1 MTASE
6 PTTPLRRLVLSLFVM
21 SATLMQVLDTTIANV
36 ALPHMQAALNATQ
49 EQVAWVLTSYI
60 LASAIATP
68 LTGALENRLGRR
80 AVFTIAVG
88 GFTIASAMCGAAP
101 TLTAMVAARALQ
113 GLFGALLLPLSQAA
127 MLDIYPVEK
136 RATAIT
142 IWSMGSMIGPISGPV
157 LGGIITESFN
167 WRWIFYV
174 NVPFGILCTAGLWLM
189 LEPGKA
195 PARKFD
201 AFGYIL
207 LAISFA
213 GLQLMLDRGTQKDWF
228 DSTEIIL
235 EAAIATGAFWMFLI
249 HTLTTSRPLIPRA
262 LFRDRNFMMGTGL
275 TIFIVAVMYSS
286 QALIAP
292 MLQQLLNYSTKQ
304 AGMLMMPRGIGTMMS
319 MLIAGRLLNRID
331 VRIMMLTGLT
341 ILGTAQYVMSGYDV
355 VMDSYPIMLAG
366 FLQGAGMGLVVV
378 PLTMIAYA
386 TLPSAV
392 RTDATAV
399 FAIMRNLSASV
410 AIAAMGALFAHN
422 VQMIHAEVGT
432 HVTAMSMP
440 MLDGRLVEQL
450 GHAGGMVAAMVDAE
464 VNRQALMIAY
474 IDNYWLMMWGA
485 AAAMPFVLMLRP
497 RKAAKEEPAPAAAE

>member
-1 MTASE
+1 MS
-6 PTTPLRRLVLSLFVM
+6 PSQPVSPLRRLVLSIFVM

-36 ALPHMQAALNATQ
+36 ALPHMQATLSATQ

-60 LASAIATP
+60 LASAVATP
-68 LTGALENRLGRR
+68 LTGWLENRLGRR
-80 AVFTIAVG
+80 LVFTVAVG
-88 GFTIASAMCGAAP
+88 GFTAASAMCGGAP

-136 RATAIT
+136 RAQAIT

-174 NVPFGILCTAGLWLM
+174 NVPFGIICTIGLWLM
-189 LEPGKA
+189 LESGKA

-201 AFGYIL
+201 IFGYIT

-213 GLQLMLDRGTQKDWF
+213 AFQLMLDRGTQNDWF

-235 EAAIATGAFWMFLI
+235 EAAIAAGAFWMFMV
-249 HTLTTSRPLIPRA
+249 HTLTTSQPLIPRA

-286 QALIAP
+286 QAQIAP
-292 MLQQLLNYSTKQ
+292 MLQQLLNYSTRQ
-304 AGMLMMPRGIGTMMS
+304 AGMLMMPRGIGTMIA
-319 MLIAGRLLNRID
+319 MLLAGRLLDRID
-331 VRIMMLTGLT
+331 VRITMLAGLI
-341 ILGTAQYVMSGYDV
+341 ILGSAHYIMTGYDV
-355 VMDSYPIMLAG
+355 VMDAYPIRVAG
-366 FLQGAGMGLVVV
+366 FLQGFGMGFIVV
-378 PLTMIAYA
+378 PLTMVAYA
-386 TLPSAV
+386 TLAPAV

-399 FAIMRNLSASV
+399 FAMVRNLSASV

-432 HVTAMSMP
+432 HVTMMNMP
-440 MLDGRLVEQL
+440 VLDNQVIAPL
-450 GHAGGMVAAMVDAE
+450 GHAGGMAAAMVDAE

-474 IDNYWLMMWGA
+474 IDDFWLMMWGA

-497 RKAAKEEPAPAAAE
+497 RKTKAPEPAAAAAE

>member
-1 MTASE
+1 MTTSQ
-6 PTTPLRRLVLSLFVM
+6 PPSPLRRLVLSIFVM

-36 ALPHMQAALNATQ
+36 ALPHMQATLSATQ

-60 LASAIATP
+60 LASAVATP
-68 LTGALENRLGRR
+68 LTGWLENRLGRR
-80 AVFTIAVG
+80 LVFTLAVG
-88 GFTIASAMCGAAP
+88 GFTVASAMCGAAP

-136 RATAIT
+136 RAQAIT

-157 LGGIITESFN
+157 LGGLITESFN

-174 NVPFGILCTAGLWLM
+174 NVPFGIACTVALWLM
-189 LEPGKA
+189 LEPGKG

-201 AFGYIL
+201 AFGYFM
-207 LAISFA
+207 LALSFA
-213 GLQLMLDRGTQKDWF
+213 AFQLMLDRGTQKDWF
-228 DSTEIIL
+228 DSTEIII
-235 EAAIATGAFWMFLI
+235 EAAVAASAIWMFLI
-249 HTLTTSRPLIPRA
+249 HSLTTSQPLIPRA
-262 LFRDRNFMMGTGL
+262 LYRDRNFMMGTGL

-304 AGMLMMPRGIGTMMS
+304 AGMLMMPRGIGTMLS
-319 MLIAGRLLNRID
+319 MLIAGRLLNKVD
-331 VRIMMLTGLT
+331 VRILMLTGLS
-341 ILGTAQYVMSGYDV
+341 ILLSAQYVMTGYDV

-378 PLTMIAYA
+378 PLTMVAYA

-399 FAIMRNLSASV
+399 FAMVRNLSASV

-422 VQMIHAEVGT
+422 AQMIHAEVST
-432 HVTAMSMP
+432 HVTQMNMP
-440 MLDGRLVEQL
+440 ILDGRLIQQL
-450 GHAGGMVAAMVDAE
+450 GHAGGMVAAMIDAE

-474 IDNYWLMMWGA
+474 IDDFWLMMWGA

-497 RKAAKEEPAPAAAE
+497 RKAKTPEPAAAE

>member
-1 MTASE
+1 MTTSQ
-6 PTTPLRRLVLSLFVM
+6 PPSPLRRLVLSIFVM

-36 ALPHMQAALNATQ
+36 ALPHMQATLSATQ

-60 LASAIATP
+60 LASAVATP
-68 LTGALENRLGRR
+68 LTGWLENRLGRR

-88 GFTIASAMCGAAP
+88 GFTIASALCGGAP

-174 NVPFGILCTAGLWLM
+174 NVPFGIACTVALWLM

-195 PARKFD
+195 AARKFD
-201 AFGYIL
+201 AFGYIM

-213 GLQLMLDRGTQKDWF
+213 AFQLMLDRGTQKDWF
-228 DSTEIIL
+228 DSTEIVI
-235 EAAIATGAFWMFLI
+235 EAAVAASAIWMFVI
-249 HTLTTSRPLIPRA
+249 HSLTTRNPLIPRA
-262 LFRDRNFMMGTGL
+262 LYRDRNFMMGTGL

-319 MLIAGRLLNRID
+319 MLIAGRLMNRVDI
-331 VRIMMLTGLT
+331 RILMLTGLT
-341 ILGTAQYVMSGYDV
+341 TLGTAQYVMTGYDI
-355 VMDSYPIMLAG
+355 VMDSFPIMLAG

-378 PLTMIAYA
+378 PLTMVAYA

-399 FAIMRNLSASV
+399 FAMTRNLSASV

-432 HVTAMSMP
+432 HVTEMNMP
-440 MLDGRLVEQL
+440 VLDGRLIQQL

-474 IDNYWLMMWGA
+474 IDDFWLMMWGA

-497 RKAAKEEPAPAAAE
+497 RKPGKEEPAPAAAE

>member
-1 MTASE
+1 MTTSQ
-6 PTTPLRRLVLSLFVM
+6 PPSPLRRLVLSIFVM

-36 ALPHMQAALNATQ
+36 ALPHMQATLSATQ

-60 LASAIATP
+60 LASAVATP
-68 LTGALENRLGRR
+68 LTGWLENRLGRR

-88 GFTIASAMCGAAP
+88 GFTIASALCGGAP

-174 NVPFGILCTAGLWLM
+174 NVPFGIACTVALWLM

-195 PARKFD
+195 AARKFD
-201 AFGYIL
+201 AFGYIM

-213 GLQLMLDRGTQKDWF
+213 AFQLMLDRGTQKDWF
-228 DSTEIIL
+228 DSTEIVI
-235 EAAIATGAFWMFLI
+235 EAAVAASAIWMFVI
-249 HTLTTSRPLIPRA
+249 HSLTTRNPLIPRA
-262 LFRDRNFMMGTGL
+262 LYRDRNFMMGTGL

-319 MLIAGRLLNRID
+319 MLIAGRLMNKVDIRIL
-331 VRIMMLTGLT
+331 MLTGLT
-341 ILGTAQYVMSGYDV
+341 TLGTAQYVMTGYDI
-355 VMDSYPIMLAG
+355 VMDSFPIMLAG

-378 PLTMIAYA
+378 PLTMVAYA

-399 FAIMRNLSASV
+399 FAMTRNLSASV

-432 HVTAMSMP
+432 HVTEMNMP
-440 MLDGRLVEQL
+440 VLDGRLIQQL

-474 IDNYWLMMWGA
+474 INDFRLMMWVGILILPLVVIIRPVRARGA
-485 AAAMPFVLMLRP
+485 APTPIM
-497 RKAAKEEPAPAAAE
+497 E

>member
-1 MTASE
+1 MTTSQ
-6 PTTPLRRLVLSLFVM
+6 PPSPLRRLVLSIFVM

-36 ALPHMQAALNATQ
+36 ALPHMQATLSATQ

-60 LASAIATP
+60 LASAVATP
-68 LTGALENRLGRR
+68 LTGWLENRLGRR

-88 GFTIASAMCGAAP
+88 GFTIASALCGGAP

-174 NVPFGILCTAGLWLM
+174 NVPFGIACTVALWLM

-195 PARKFD
+195 AARKFD
-201 AFGYIL
+201 AFGYIM

-213 GLQLMLDRGTQKDWF
+213 AFQLMLDRGTQKDWF
-228 DSTEIIL
+228 DSTEIVI
-235 EAAIATGAFWMFLI
+235 EAAVAASAIWMFVI
-249 HTLTTSRPLIPRA
+249 HSLTTRNPLIPRA
-262 LFRDRNFMMGTGL
+262 LYRDRNFMMGTGL

-319 MLIAGRLLNRID
+319 MLIAGRLMNRVDI
-331 VRIMMLTGLT
+331 RILMLTGLT
-341 ILGTAQYVMSGYDV
+341 TLGTAQYVMTGYDI
-355 VMDSYPIMLAG
+355 VMDSFPIMLAG

-378 PLTMIAYA
+378 PLTMVAYA

-399 FAIMRNLSASV
+399 FAMTRNLSASV

-422 VQMIHAEVGT
+422 AQMIHAEVGT
-432 HVTAMSMP
+432 HVTEMNMP
-440 MLDGRLVEQL
+440 VLDGRLIQQL

-474 IDNYWLMMWGA
+474 IDDFWLMMWGA

-497 RKAAKEEPAPAAAE
+497 RKPGKEEPAPAAAE

>member
-1 MTASE
+1 
-6 PTTPLRRLVLSLFVM
+6 LRRLVLSIFVM

-36 ALPHMQAALNATQ
+36 ALPHMQATLSATQ

-60 LASAIATP
+60 LASAVATP
-68 LTGALENRLGRR
+68 LTGWLENRLGRR

-88 GFTIASAMCGAAP
+88 GFTIASALCGGAP

-174 NVPFGILCTAGLWLM
+174 NVPFGIACTVALWLM

-195 PARKFD
+195 AARKFD
-201 AFGYIL
+201 AFGYIM

-213 GLQLMLDRGTQKDWF
+213 AFQLMLDRGTQKDWF
-228 DSTEIIL
+228 DSTEIVI
-235 EAAIATGAFWMFLI
+235 EAAVAASAIWMFVI
-249 HTLTTSRPLIPRA
+249 HSLTTRNPLIPRA
-262 LFRDRNFMMGTGL
+262 LYRDRNFMMGTGL

-319 MLIAGRLLNRID
+319 MLIAGRLMNRVDI
-331 VRIMMLTGLT
+331 RILMLTGLT
-341 ILGTAQYVMSGYDV
+341 TLGTAQYVMTGYDI
-355 VMDSYPIMLAG
+355 VMDSFPIMLAG

-378 PLTMIAYA
+378 PLTMVAYA

-399 FAIMRNLSASV
+399 FAMTRNLSASV

-432 HVTAMSMP
+432 HVTEMNMP
-440 MLDGRLVEQL
+440 VLDGRLIQQL

-474 IDNYWLMMWGA
+474 IDDFWLMMWGA

-497 RKAAKEEPAPAAAE
+497 RKPGKEEPAPAAAE